1 MHRMQR
7 FAMHDKMVVCAS
19 CGAVTSNKSL
29 ISPQYFCVVVGDVWP
44 SCEVVRCCRQEMTA
58 SLQHFTGQLNYSDL
72 VIKLGLG

>member
-1 MHRMQR
+1 MQR
-7 FAMHDKMVVCAS
+7 SAMQCAMHDKMLVL
-19 CGAVTSNKSL
+19 TSNKTL

-58 SLQHFTGQLNYSDL
+58 ALQHFTGQLNYSDL